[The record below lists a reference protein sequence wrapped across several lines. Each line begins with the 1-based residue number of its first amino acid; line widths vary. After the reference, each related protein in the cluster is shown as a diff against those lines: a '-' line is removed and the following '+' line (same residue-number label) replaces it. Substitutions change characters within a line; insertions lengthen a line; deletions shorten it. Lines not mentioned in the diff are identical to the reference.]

1 MPLGQSELLAQQKF
15 PLYFMEDAGG
25 SAGDRILR
33 CPTHAVAVSESVIRT
48 GAVGNTSLEEE
59 LDSPA
64 IVGYGDV
71 STVRKRSHVRGLEE
85 KVPSL
90 ARCS

>member
-15 PLYFMEDAGG
+15 PLRFMEDAGESG
-25 SAGDRILR
+25 GDRILR
-33 CPTHAVAVSESVIRT
+33 RPTRAVAVSESVNRT

-90 ARCS
+90 ALCS

>member
-25 SAGDRILR
+25 SGGDRILR
-33 CPTHAVAVSESVIRT
+33 RPTHAVAVSESVNRT
-48 GAVGNTSLEEE
+48 GAVRNTSLEEE

-64 IVGYGDV
+64 IVGYGVV
-71 STVRKRSHVRGLEE
+71 SAVRKRNHVRGLEE

-90 ARCS
+90 ALCS